1 MSIADELKL
10 IARGEILSDEWNRE
24 VYSVDASHYSIKPS
38 VILFPLDEDDLAE
51 ICRYGY
57 SKNVSITA
65 RGAGTGLLGQSL
77 NDNIIID
84 FTKHM
89 NKILEIES
97 DHVLVQPGIVK
108 GVLDKELKKKGKFL
122 PPDPASSNYCT
133 IGGMI
138 ANNSSGVHTLGYGSI
153 INYLDTINVAYS
165 DGNLRTIG
173 SGDTIANTNTNTNI
187 NYDKRYTDDDKDDK
201 DDKIE
206 KLYRLLSLCSN
217 IELIEYKYPNVTKN
231 SCGYRLDE
239 VIKDKKFNA
248 HKLFAA
254 SEGTLGLVT
263 SAKLRIMDIPLY
275 RTTIVFGFND
285 LLSAMRAVPFILKF
299 SPVALEVMDETV
311 LQNFQESFYKVT
323 SKDGRH
329 RGNGCLLYVEFAGD
343 NLIDVEQK
351 FAGCKEKLSSMSTVL
366 ESVSD
371 EQSSER
377 IWRARKNALNNIT
390 KLTVGSRKPLGL
402 IEDTVV
408 SPNVLC
414 DYAEFILQKYI
425 ENKLDY
431 VIYGHAGNG
440 NLHTRP
446 MINIESQNEIK
457 LYDHLAEE
465 VFTKAISY
473 GGTITGEHG
482 DGIARTKYIEFM
494 YGSQIVSIFQ
504 QIKKIFDPKFIMNPG
519 KKVVNRL

>member
-1 MSIADELKL
+1 MMSIADELKR
-10 IARGEILSDEWNRE
+10 IARGEVLSDDWSRE

-38 VILFPLDEDDLAE
+38 LILFPLDEHDLSE

-77 NDNIIID
+77 NDNMIID
-84 FTKHM
+84 FSKHM
-89 NKILEIES
+89 NKILEIET

-108 GVLDKELKKKGKFL
+108 GMLDRELKKKGKFL

-138 ANNSSGVHTLGYGSI
+138 ANNSSGVHTLGYGSTI
-153 INYLDTINVAYS
+153 DYLDTVNVVYS

-173 SGDTIANTNTNTNI
+173 GSNTNI
-187 NYDKRYTDDDKDDK
+187 NYDKTYADDDK
-201 DDKIE
+201 IA
-206 KLYRLLSLCSN
+206 KLYRLLSLRSN
-217 IELIEYKYPNVTKN
+217 MELIDKGYPKVTKN

-239 VIKDKKFNA
+239 VIKDEKFYA

-263 SAKLRIMDIPLY
+263 SAKLRIIDIPLY
-275 RTTIVFGFND
+275 RTTIVFGFKD
-285 LLSAMRAVPFILKF
+285 ILSAMLAVPSILKF
-299 SPVALEVMDETV
+299 SPVALEMMDETV
-311 LQNFQESFYKVT
+311 LRNIEKPSSKVIN
-323 SKDGRH
+323 KDVRY
-329 RGNGCLLYVEFAGD
+329 RGNGCLLFVEFAGD
-343 NLIDVEQK
+343 NLVDVEQK
-351 FAGCKEKLSSMSTVL
+351 FADCKGKLSSMSTMI

-371 EQSSER
+371 ENSSGR
-377 IWRARKNALNNIT
+377 IWGARKNALNNIT

-408 SPNVLC
+408 SPNVLY
-414 DYAEFILQKYI
+414 DYTQFILQKYI
-425 ENKLDY
+425 ENKLEY

-446 MINIESQNEIK
+446 IIDIESQNEVE
-457 LYDHLAEE
+457 LYDRLAGT
-465 VFTKAISY
+465 VFAKVICC

-494 YGSQIVSIFQ
+494 YGSRIVSIFE

-519 KKVVNRL
+519 KKVINRF

>member
-1 MSIADELKL
+1 M
-10 IARGEILSDEWNRE
+10 
-24 VYSVDASHYSIKPS
+24 
-38 VILFPLDEDDLAE
+38 
-51 ICRYGY
+51 
-57 SKNVSITA
+57 
-65 RGAGTGLLGQSL
+65 
-77 NDNIIID
+77 
-84 FTKHM
+84 
-89 NKILEIES
+89 
-97 DHVLVQPGIVK
+97 
-108 GVLDKELKKKGKFL
+108 
-122 PPDPASSNYCT
+122 
-133 IGGMI
+133 
-138 ANNSSGVHTLGYGSI
+138 
-153 INYLDTINVAYS
+153 
-165 DGNLRTIG
+165 
-173 SGDTIANTNTNTNI
+173 
-187 NYDKRYTDDDKDDK
+187 
-201 DDKIE
+201 
-206 KLYRLLSLCSN
+206 
-217 IELIEYKYPNVTKN
+217 
-231 SCGYRLDE
+231 
-239 VIKDKKFNA
+239 
-248 HKLFAA
+248 
-254 SEGTLGLVT
+254 
-263 SAKLRIMDIPLY
+263 
-275 RTTIVFGFND
+275 
-285 LLSAMRAVPFILKF
+285 
-299 SPVALEVMDETV
+299 
-311 LQNFQESFYKVT
+311 
-323 SKDGRH
+323 
-329 RGNGCLLYVEFAGD
+329 
-343 NLIDVEQK
+343 DVEQK
-351 FAGCKEKLSSMSTVL
+351 FAGCKEKLSSISTVL

-465 VFTKAISY
+465 VFTKAIGC

-519 KKVVNRL
+519 KKVVNRP

>member
-1 MSIADELKL
+1 
-10 IARGEILSDEWNRE
+10 
-24 VYSVDASHYSIKPS
+24 
-38 VILFPLDEDDLAE
+38 VILFPLDEHDLAE

-77 NDNIIID
+77 NDNIIVD

-97 DHVLVQPGIVK
+97 DHVIVQPGIVK
-108 GVLDKELKKKGKFL
+108 GVLDKELKKRGKFL

-138 ANNSSGVHTLGYGSI
+138 ANNSSGVHTLGYGSTI
-153 INYLDTINVAYS
+153 DYLDTINAIYA
-165 DGNLRTIG
+165 DGNITTI
-173 SGDTIANTNTNTNI
+173 SGDDTNTNA
-187 NYDKRYTDDDKDDK
+187 NYDKSYTGDDKNN
-201 DDKIE
+201 KIA
-206 KLYRLLSLCSN
+206 KLYRLLSLHSN
-217 IELIEYKYPNVTKN
+217 IELIKNKYPNVTKN

-239 VIKDKKFNA
+239 VIKDNKFYA

-263 SAKLRIMDIPLY
+263 SAKLRIIDIPLY

-299 SPVALEVMDETV
+299 SPVALEMMDETV
-311 LQNFQESFYKVT
+311 LQNFQESDCKV
-323 SKDGRH
+323 KNEVDMH

-351 FAGCKEKLSSMSTVL
+351 FVSCKEKLSSMSTL
-366 ESVSD
+366 IESVTD
-371 EQSSER
+371 EQSSVR

-408 SPNVLC
+408 SPDILC
-414 DYAEFILQKYI
+414 DYAQFILQKYI

-446 MINIESQNEIK
+446 MINTESQNEIK
-457 LYDHLAEE
+457 RYDRLAEE
-465 VFTKAISY
+465 VFTKAISN

-482 DGIARTKYIEFM
+482 DGISRTKYIEFM
-494 YGSQIVSIFQ
+494 YGSKIVSIFQ

-519 KKVVNRL
+519 KKVIN

>member
-1 MSIADELKL
+1 MMSLADELKL

-38 VILFPLDEDDLAE
+38 VILFPLDEHDLAE

-77 NDNIIID
+77 NDNIIVD

-89 NKILEIES
+89 HKILEIES
-97 DHVLVQPGIVK
+97 DHVLVQPGMVK
-108 GVLDKELKKKGKFL
+108 GVLDKELMKKGKFL

-138 ANNSSGVHTLGYGSI
+138 ANNSSGVHTLGFGSTI
-153 INYLDTINVAYS
+153 DYLDTINVVYS

-173 SGDTIANTNTNTNI
+173 SGGNTSTNTNI
-187 NYDKRYTDDDKDDK
+187 NYHKIYTDDDY
-201 DDKIE
+201 DDKIM
-206 KLYRLLSLCSN
+206 KLYRLLSLRSN
-217 IELIEYKYPNVTKN
+217 IELIENKYPNVTKN

-239 VIKDKKFNA
+239 VIKDEKFYA

-263 SAKLRIMDIPLY
+263 SAKLRIIDIPLY

-285 LLSAMRAVPFILKF
+285 LLSAMRAVPYILKF
-299 SPVALEVMDETV
+299 FPVALEMMDETV
-311 LQNFQESFYKVT
+311 LQNFQELDCKVKN
-323 SKDGRH
+323 KDDMH

-343 NLIDVEQK
+343 NLIGVEQK
-351 FAGCKEKLSSMSTVL
+351 FVGCKEKLSSMSSL
-366 ESVSD
+366 IESVSD
-371 EQSSER
+371 ERSSVR

-414 DYAEFILQKYI
+414 DYAQFILQKYI

-446 MINIESQNEIK
+446 MINTESQNEIK